1 MINEIFSYYF
11 KEDGKIIKEKLVDH
25 IKKAMEFTNRLE
37 DSKIIRYVSKLC
49 KHNDFMNL
57 VKFSIIFHD
66 VGKIFYQ
73 KNLVIKES
81 QEFISFKGHEYFS
94 TYIFEEFRN
103 QLINQNIEDIK
114 KYELQQASTFA
125 ILYHHH
131 AMNTKL
137 RYPKMNKKF
146 QRSVYAGLSSLTSLK
161 ETLRPW
167 LKKSEFNAF
176 ENVMDKIKS
185 SSSKYIPIS
194 IQREVNEI
202 NKNLWK
208 TYLIY
213 PRFKKLCF
221 LTLSTLLVADYLA
234 AQKIRGVTKSQFKRV
249 LTEFYNFYLVS
260 SSFLT

>member
-1 MINEIFSYYF
+1 MINEIFSYYS

-25 IKKAMEFTNRLE
+25 IKKCMEFTNLLE
-37 DSKIIRYVSKLC
+37 NSKITRYVNKLC

-73 KNLVIKES
+73 KNLVIKENH
-81 QEFISFKGHEYFS
+81 EFISFKGHEYFS

-103 QLINQNIEDIK
+103 QLINKNIENIE

-146 QRSVYAGLSSLTSLK
+146 QRSVYVGLNSLTSLK
-161 ETLRPW
+161 ETLTPW

-176 ENVMDKIKS
+176 ESVMDKIKS
-185 SSSKYIPIS
+185 SSPKCILMSIPP
-194 IQREVNEI
+194 EVNEI
-202 NKNLWK
+202 NRNLWRR
-208 TYLIY
+208 YLIC
-213 PRFKKLCF
+213 PTFKKLCF
-221 LTLSTLLVADYLA
+221 LTLSILLVADYLA
-234 AQKIRGVTKSQFKRV
+234 AQKIRGVTKSQFKKV

-260 SSFLT
+260 S